1 MQTGRV
7 PTYQPQSLQLSP
19 SFSLLIAFHA
29 TPNVYKRKNKEIH
42 IETEPCGADCF
53 LLQVSHSF
61 HCLYL
66 EPSFALIGPPVIPSC
81 RKELKSLW
89 IRTCCAR
96 RGHAGAGSS
105 SSSSDCPVP
114 TAPARP
120 SLQRKQSRA
129 RVTMRPPPPQVS
141 VFFLPAYVVRSS
153 EVFSYIYIYME
164 INDNLIKGGQTPAQ
178 RPHCC
183 QAKQDSFPCCV

>member
-1 MQTGRV
+1 MSSSPSRCAKAVIPPCTVRQE
-7 PTYQPQSLQLSP
+7 SL

-61 HCLYL
+61 DCLPL
-66 EPSFALIGPPVIPSC
+66 KLSFVLILPPVIPSG
-81 RKELKSLW
+81 RKGLKSLW
-89 IRTCCAR
+89 TRICCAR
-96 RGHAGAGSS
+96 RGHVGAGSS
-105 SSSSDCPVP
+105 SSNSSSDRPVP

-129 RVTMRPPPPQVS
+129 RVTMRPPPPQVTLLPTGS
-141 VFFLPAYVVRSS
+141 GVSFYLHLSGLQWCFLL
-153 EVFSYIYIYME
+153 F
-164 INDNLIKGGQTPAQ
+164 
-178 RPHCC
+178 
-183 QAKQDSFPCCV
+183 